1 MIYVLCPA
9 GVKTG
14 GTELLHQ
21 LVFQI
26 NNLSSKQK
34 AQLVYTGT
42 GNIYPVKS
50 FEKYVNENWIKEADV
65 IENKENIIVIPETS
79 LSEFNK
85 FKLGKKYIW
94 WLSVDNFYRTG
105 FNGWKNINGTVRQLG
120 VYHTVGSLLKGRV
133 QNYKKEINSA
143 DLHLFQSYYASHFLK
158 NTGILNSKKVYL
170 SDYINDL
177 YIDKS
182 AGALKHSRENIVL
195 YNPKKGLNF
204 TKKIIDKSPSWIK
217 WVPLINM
224 SNDEVYQNLISGKV
238 YIDFGNHPGKDRFP
252 REAAISGCCILTD
265 RKGAAA
271 YHKDVPILEKYKFE
285 DSEKN
290 ISKIMNQIE
299 YCLTDYQD
307 AIKDFDNYRE
317 FIKKEKEIF
326 KKDVI
331 KIFR

>member
-1 MIYVLCPA
+1 M
-9 GVKTG
+9 K
-14 GTELLHQ
+14 
-21 LVFQI
+21 
-26 NNLSSKQK
+26 
-34 AQLVYTGT
+34 
-42 GNIYPVKS
+42 
-50 FEKYVNENWIKEADV
+50 
-65 IENKENIIVIPETS
+65 
-79 LSEFNK
+79 
-85 FKLGKKYIW
+85 
-94 WLSVDNFYRTG
+94 
-105 FNGWKNINGTVRQLG
+105 QLG

-182 AGALKHSRENIVL
+182 AVALKHPRENIVL

-204 TKKIIDKSPSWIK
+204 TKKIIEKSPSWIK

-271 YHKDVPILEKYKFE
+271 YQKDVPILEKYKFN
-285 DSEKN
+285 DNKKN
-290 ISKIMNQIE
+290 IPNIVNQIE
-299 YCLTDYQD
+299 YCLNNYQE
-307 AIKDFDNYRE
+307 AIKDFDSYRD
-317 FIKKEKEIF
+317 FIRQEKDIF
-326 KKDVI
+326 KKDI
-331 KIFR
+331 IRLFE

>member
-26 NNLSSKQK
+26 NNLCSSQNAKI
-34 AQLVYTGT
+34 VYTQT
-42 GNIYPVKS
+42 DNVHPVKS
-50 FEKYVNENWIKEADV
+50 FEKYISKNWIRESDV
-65 IENKENIIVIPETS
+65 VEDKDNIFIIPETS
-79 LSEFNK
+79 LSEFKK

-105 FNGWKNINGTVRQLG
+105 FNGWNKFNNTVKQLG
-120 VYHTVGSLLKGRV
+120 LYHAIGGLFKGKV
-133 QNYKKEINSA
+133 KNYKKEIKDA
-143 DLHLFQSYYASHFLK
+143 DFHLFQSFYANDFLR
-158 NTGILNSKKVYL
+158 NSNIADDKKVYL

-182 AGALKHSRENIVL
+182 SVALEHSKKDIVL
-195 YNPKKGLNF
+195 YNPKKGLRF
-204 TKKIIDKSPSWIK
+204 TKKIIENSPSSIK

-224 SNDEVYQNLISGKV
+224 SNEEVYQNLISGKV

-265 RKGAAA
+265 KKGAAA
-271 YHKDVPILEKYKFE
+271 YYEDVPIPEKYKF
-285 DSEKN
+285 DDNIGN
-290 ISKIMNQIE
+290 ISYILDKIE
-299 YCLTDYQD
+299 YCLNNYQH
-307 AIKDFDNYRE
+307 AIKDFENYRK
-317 FIKKEKEIF
+317 FIKNEKDRF
-326 KKDVI
+326 KKDII
-331 KIFR
+331 KIFE

>member
-105 FNGWKNINGTVRQLG
+105 FNGWKNINDTVKQLG

-182 AGALKHSRENIVL
+182 AVALKHPRENIVL

-204 TKKIIDKSPSWIK
+204 TKKII
-217 WVPLINM
+217 
-224 SNDEVYQNLISGKV
+224 
-238 YIDFGNHPGKDRFP
+238 
-252 REAAISGCCILTD
+252 
-265 RKGAAA
+265 
-271 YHKDVPILEKYKFE
+271 EK
-285 DSEKN
+285 
-290 ISKIMNQIE
+290 
-299 YCLTDYQD
+299 
-307 AIKDFDNYRE
+307 
-317 FIKKEKEIF
+317 
-326 KKDVI
+326 
-331 KIFR
+331 